1 MKIEEFEQAT
11 NEAFSYLASKYDY
24 NFEAARRG
32 GYFGSAFVRNF
43 KKDQLTIT
51 LVMGDADSHYFCN
64 VFFSDGLDEGVHKR
78 SYMERSLSI
87 LLKTRYPDFRH
98 PSSQELKT
106 PESRIEALYLYG
118 TLIEKYALDVA
129 AGDFSCFPSLTF
141 ALHHTDDHSNI
152 YRFIGVYST
161 LDLVNQAISERIG
174 KHGYSQRSNG
184 FEITR
189 IGVDGLGNW
198 YAGIPI
204 DDENTT

>member
-1 MKIEEFEQAT
+1 MKIEEFEHAT

-32 GYFGSAFVRNF
+32 GHFGSAFVRRF
-43 KKDQLTIT
+43 KKDQLVIT
-51 LVMGDADSHYFCN
+51 LLMGDADSHNFCN
-64 VFFSDGLDEGVHKR
+64 VFFSDGLDVGVHKI

-87 LLKTRYPDFRH
+87 LLKTRLPDFKH

-118 TLIEKYALDVA
+118 SLIEKYALDVV
-129 AGDFSCFPSLTF
+129 AGDFSCFPTLIF
-141 ALHHTDDHSNI
+141 ALHHTDSKSKI

-161 LDLVNQAISERIG
+161 LDLVNQAISERIR
-174 KHGYSQRSNG
+174 KHGYDQRSNG

-189 IGVDGLGNW
+189 IEVDGLGNW

-204 DDENTT
+204 DDEITT